1 MRPGVPTAPSAKAS
15 YCGQCGA
22 ISRDELS
29 VPRELSFTRW
39 ILNDTKIL
47 MIDYS
52 SNLTP
57 PGGPDALSQML
68 CGLRLDGGDYGRC
81 RLSGEWSFFFP
92 KQAEA
97 HFHFIAGKGCWFSGP
112 DGEWSELEAGDAVLM
127 PRGAFH
133 VLASAPGL
141 EPRPFPRREGSPIC
155 ETVFDYPHREPIGG
169 DVSIFF
175 CGTMQFNLDELHPLM
190 RMMPEVMQARD
201 LMTNEPAIMH
211 LMEAMIAEC
220 AMNRAGAS
228 GILARLA
235 DVMAAQIIRSWLEH
249 GCSDSE
255 GWIAAMRDPQIG
267 QALVAIHADPKRDW
281 TLPGLAAL
289 AGMSRSAFAAAFA
302 KVVGQTPARYL
313 TEVRMHLA
321 RQWIL
326 RNEIRIA
333 QLPELLGYDSE
344 AAFSR
349 AFKRVIGAPPSSYRK
364 RDMR

>member
-1 MRPGVPTAPSAKAS
+1 MLQIERLVPKTLP
-15 YCGQCGA
+15 
-22 ISRDELS
+22 
-29 VPRELSFTRW
+29 FTDW
-39 ILNDTKIL
+39 ILNDTKSL

-57 PGGPDALSQML
+57 SSGPDAVSQML

-97 HFHFIAGKGCWFSGP
+97 HFHFIAGKGCWISGP
-112 DGEWSELEAGDAVLM
+112 DGKWSELEAGDAVLI
-127 PRGAFH
+127 PRGAYH
-133 VLASAPGL
+133 ILASSPDL
-141 EPRPFPRREGSPIC
+141 TPRPFPRRECFPIC
-155 ETVFDYPHREPIGG
+155 DTVFDYPHRETIGG
-169 DVSIFF
+169 DVSVFF
-175 CGTMQFNLDELHPLM
+175 CGTMRFNLDELHPLM
-190 RMMPEVMQARD
+190 RLMPEVMQASD

-211 LMEAMIAEC
+211 LIEAMISEC

-267 QALVAIHADPKRDW
+267 QALVAIHADPKRNW
-281 TLPGLAAL
+281 TLLGLAAL

-302 KVVGQTPARYL
+302 KVVGQTPGRYL

-321 RQWIL
+321 RQWIM
-326 RNEIRIA
+326 RGEIRIS
-333 QLPELLGYDSE
+333 QLPEQFGYDSE

-349 AFKRVIGAPPSSYRK
+349 AFKRVIGSPPSSYRN
-364 RDMR
+364 RTVR